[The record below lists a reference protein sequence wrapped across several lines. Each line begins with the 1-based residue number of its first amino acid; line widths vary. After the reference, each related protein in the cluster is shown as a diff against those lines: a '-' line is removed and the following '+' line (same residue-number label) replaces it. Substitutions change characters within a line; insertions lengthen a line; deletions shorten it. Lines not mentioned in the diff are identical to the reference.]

1 MLPRFWNRIPAAWRP
16 TLARLGLNWFPAYRA
31 TGARIVH
38 VSRDLKHVVV
48 RLPLTRRTRNGAGTL
63 YGGSLYS
70 ATDPIFAMLLA
81 MNLGRDY
88 VVWDKAASI
97 RYRRPG
103 RGTLHAAFTITDADI
118 AVIRE
123 TVEREGQC
131 DRTFSVEFRDG
142 QGAVHVEID
151 KTVYIA
157 CKDHYRAR
165 TTAQTSPQEGV

>member
-1 MLPRFWNRIPAAWRP
+1 MLPRFWSRIPVTWRP

-31 TGARIVH
+31 TGARLIH
-38 VSRDLKHVVV
+38 VSPDLKRAVV
-48 RLPLTRRTRNGAGTL
+48 RLPLTRRTKNGAGTL

-103 RGTLHAAFTITDADI
+103 RGALLADFRI
-118 AVIRE
+118 SDEDLAVIRE

-131 DRTFSVEFRDG
+131 DRTFYVEFRDG
-142 QGAVHVEID
+142 QGVVHVEIE
-151 KTVYIA
+151 KTVYVA

-165 TTAQTSPQEGV
+165 TTAPESPQEGL